1 MLLQDIR
8 HPIKKTTTTKKKQKQ
23 KQKNQPQ
30 LHGAVIL
37 SALPAK
43 LYFLVPREGWGLML

>member
-8 HPIKKTTTTKKKQKQ
+8 HPIKKTTTTTKKQ